1 MPLPLTPRSAD
12 RYPIRCWLT
21 LSVNH
26 RKFPARA
33 INLSGSGATI
43 ESLLPVAVN
52 SNVQVRSHI
61 GVLAGEAHVRYC
73 RRRGLV
79 YRIGVEFSRPFAAR
93 F

>member
-12 RYPIRCWLT
+12 RYRIRCWLT

-26 RKFPARA
+26 RRIPARA
-33 INLSGSGATI
+33 IDLSGSGATVS
-43 ESLLPVAVN
+43 SLFPVAVG
-52 SNVQVRSHI
+52 SNVQIRSRI
-61 GVLAGEAHVRYC
+61 SLLAGSAQVRYC

-79 YRIGVEFSRPFAAR
+79 YRIGLEFSRPFAAR